1 METTH
6 KKSRIYI
13 YTMMALLYVLPG
25 MISGLSQ
32 IAIINKIVVLRIMG
46 HRIPLNTPK
55 ELTENLKET
64 IMGPGFFV
72 IAVLVCMN
80 VASWLYISIINTI
93 PVQKKIIWVCS
104 DSLRLRHTD
113 VISKIFEDPWDK
125 LYLHH
130 LGENVSFDPKDKRI
144 SEAVFTQLGEFKF
157 TEFMLPLTL
166 CLGVWVFFFNFI
178 FSAKVCAN
186 RFKKISIRIT
196 SDLYFDLTDLRL
208 PLVKYEHELLLK
220 QLDGIPINKN
230 NKNIHKNNDKN
241 NDKKNVG

>member
-1 METTH
+1 MEKQINTENDNDKKKNKKNKSKKEEILEVDEEKGLKEEQPEETTQQMNKEIFLNFCKLSEH
-6 KKSRIYI
+6 SSPNLLDTPFLKRMGENNDTIMRSFEEIEEEVVSTNSISRLFQKLTSCCDAGQVLLWDVPTLLNSITHLVLICI
-13 YTMMALLYVLPG
+13 YTCVATLL
-25 MISGLSQ
+25 Q
-32 IAIINKIVVLRIMG
+32 AR
-46 HRIPLNTPK
+46 
-55 ELTENLKET
+55 
-64 IMGPGFFV
+64 
-72 IAVLVCMN
+72 
-80 VASWLYISIINTI
+80 
-93 PVQKKIIWVCS
+93 
-104 DSLRLRHTD
+104 
-113 VISKIFEDPWDK
+113 
-125 LYLHH
+125 
-130 LGENVSFDPKDKRI
+130 
-144 SEAVFTQLGEFKF
+144 VFTQLGEFKF